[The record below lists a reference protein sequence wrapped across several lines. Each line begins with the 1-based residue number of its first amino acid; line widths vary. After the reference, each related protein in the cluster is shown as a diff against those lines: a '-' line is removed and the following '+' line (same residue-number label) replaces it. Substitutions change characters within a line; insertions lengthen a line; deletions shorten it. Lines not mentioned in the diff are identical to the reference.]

1 MLLYHM
7 INKLKTFFVNLLFPK
22 FCFGCQEEGEYL
34 CQDCKSILDILNF
47 HQTFKTE
54 EIDDL
59 YFSTGY
65 KNQLVKELIQKFKY
79 HPFIKELSLSLSS
92 LIIDHFQL
100 LENPPLFCREKM
112 DFILIPIP
120 LQKRK
125 LKWRGF
131 NQAEELAKNISEFLK
146 IPLLSDVLV
155 KEKETLPQVKLSDK
169 ERRGN
174 LLDSFFC
181 KNKEKILGGKI
192 LLVDDVYT
200 TGSTMKEAG
209 RVLKESGA
217 KEVIGIVVAR
227 AIPGEDNI

>member
-1 MLLYHM
+1 M

-22 FCFGCQEEGEYL
+22 FCFGCQKEGKYL
-34 CQDCKSILDILNF
+34 CQDCKSILDVLNF

-65 KNQLVKELIQKFKY
+65 KNQLTKDLIQKFKY
-79 HPFIKELSLSLSS
+79 QPFIKELSLPLSS
-92 LIIDHFQL
+92 LIINHFQL
-100 LENPPLFCREKM
+100 LENPPLFYKEKM

-120 LQKRK
+120 LQKRR

-146 IPLLSDVLV
+146 IPLLSDILV
-155 KEKETLPQVKLSDK
+155 KEKETLPQVKLSNK

-174 LLDSFFC
+174 ISNSFFC
-181 KNKEKILGGKI
+181 KNKKKILGKKI

-200 TGSTMKEAG
+200 TGYTMKEASN
-209 RVLKESGA
+209 VLKESGA
-217 KEVIGIVVAR
+217 KEVIGIVIAR
-227 AIPGEDNI
+227 AMPGEDNI